1 MTGEKRLMV
10 LVTVLGVVGIGAVAY
25 QSLHIAR
32 LQEAVNGLQGTAIT
46 IASTKG
52 SVGQAQAQSPPTNPT
67 LKPGPSSAPLTE
79 DDWDPFGLASDD
91 WNPFAE
97 MQQMRERMDRMF
109 DGAFHRFSNSPGF
122 APLAEDPLF
131 SPDID
136 LKDEGEQYVVRVD
149 LPGADRSK
157 IDIQVEDRQLLISG
171 DREEV
176 VEETDKDNFVR
187 KERRSGHFERSIALP
202 GPVKEEAVKAEYKEG
217 VLTIILP
224 KKDEAGGSVKV
235 PIEIGP
241 AEPAP

>member
-10 LVTVLGVVGIGAVAY
+10 LVTVLGVVGIGAVVY

-32 LQEAVNGLQGTAIT
+32 LQEAVNALQGPAIT
-46 IASTKG
+46 IPSTKG
-52 SVGQAQAQSPPTNPT
+52 SVGQAQAQSPPANPT

-97 MQQMRERMDRMF
+97 MQQMQARMDRMF

-122 APLAEDPLF
+122 APLAGDPLF

-136 LKDEGEQYVVRVD
+136 LKEEGEHYVVRVD
-149 LPGADRSK
+149 VPGTDRGNL
-157 IDIQVEDRQLLISG
+157 DVRVEDRELVISG

-176 VEETDKDNFVR
+176 LEEKEEDRFVR
-187 KERRSGHFERSIALP
+187 KERRSGHFERSITLP
-202 GPVKEEAVKAEYKEG
+202 GPVKEEAVKADYKEG
-217 VLTIILP
+217 VLTITLP
-224 KKDEAGGSVKV
+224 KKEEPGGSVKV
-235 PIEIGP
+235 PIEITP
-241 AEPAP
+241 ADPAP